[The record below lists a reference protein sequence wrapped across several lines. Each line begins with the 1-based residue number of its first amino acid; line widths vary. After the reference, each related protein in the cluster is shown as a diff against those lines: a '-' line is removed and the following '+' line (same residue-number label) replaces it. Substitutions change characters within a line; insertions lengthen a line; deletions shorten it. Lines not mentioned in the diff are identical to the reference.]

1 MCGLSV
7 ASAGM
12 YCTLR
17 TATVP
22 STSLFTG
29 ISRTCRPPSVA
40 STNLAFTQ
48 ACPGP
53 PGLLAQRTHGTMPS
67 RFSAR
72 SLVRR

>member
-7 ASAGM
+7 TVAGM
-12 YCTLR
+12 YSSRLVLTL
-17 TATVP
+17 P
-22 STSLFTG
+22 STSLRTG
-29 ISRTCRPPSVA
+29 ISQQRVPAPVL

-53 PGLLAQRTHGTMPS
+53 PGLLAARTQGVMPS